1 MLGLLPLLSRSVGAV
16 FCGRGFRLTL
26 NPLDGGLGSIAEG

>member
-1 MLGLLPLLSRSVGAV
+1 VGAV

-26 NPLDGGLGSIAEG
+26 NPLDGGLGPIAEG